1 MEEELYN
8 LFDKYINNVGSI
20 INITELLSICLKYNK
35 NYYLKKISIKRKNIV
50 MGPLSSYSVN
60 DKAIWV
66 YINNIINE
74 CNNKIHCDNNLDEF
88 ELFYYIVFHS
98 LLHEI
103 EHSKQT
109 YLLQKGKNNTLEKEL
124 LQTTMLN
131 INEKNIKKIF
141 IWKDIYSNF
150 YDYML
155 LERLADFKAYQI
167 MYDIFK
173 NKDKHVKL
181 KYLSIYKIMETL
193 FTGYRLHDNKVLS
206 PTITIINKLQ
216 KRNFYSLNDKYH
228 NLNNNQLYNNF
239 NNYDLNTR
247 YLYGLPITTCEYN
260 YFKNDLDNTKKKLEK
275 IYNGKF
281 KQM

>member
-181 KYLSIYKIMETL
+181 KYLSIYKIKETL

-206 PTITIINKLQ
+206 PTLTVINKLQ
-216 KRNFYSLNDKYH
+216 NKNFYSSSEKY
-228 NLNNNQLYNNF
+228 NGLTNEQLYNNF

-260 YFKNDLDNTKKKLEK
+260 YFKNDLDNTKKK
-275 IYNGKF
+275 
-281 KQM
+281 